1 MLLRME
7 RVEGLEGGFDGA
19 ARSGHLVLVDNQGGR
34 VDGGDVGRN
43 EVAFMP
49 DDEGQLL
56 RLDGAGGVQRVA
68 DEEAAADLVKDLG
81 GTGLHPGTG
90 TCS

>member
-1 MLLRME
+1 ME
-7 RVEGLEGGFDGA
+7 RVEGFEGGFDGA
-19 ARSGHLVLVDNQGGR
+19 AGAGHLVLVDDQGGR
-34 VDGGDVGRN
+34 VDGGDVGGH

-49 DDEGQLL
+49 DDEGELL
-56 RLDGAGGVQRVA
+56 RPDGARGVQRVT
-68 DEEAAADLVKDLG
+68 DEGAPADLVEDLG